1 MTFRPATALTGLGLL
16 LAACST
22 SRPTPQAATPLNQFA
37 ADSTLR
43 RIATAQDQRQT
54 QALRPFLHHPKA
66 RYRQA
71 AALAFAS
78 VQDRAALPDLLSTL
92 SDADVNVRVAAAFA
106 LGQTADSLAA
116 DPLARQVGTE
126 TDARA
131 RRYELEALG
140 RCVGRS
146 SLPLLLRLPHAA
158 TPADTLLS
166 VGQAWGLYRAGLR
179 GLTSEAAVRRA
190 LSLLSRAQ
198 PYGARLAA
206 AHTLARTPRLDL
218 TAYQEPITAAATTD
232 PSYAVRSAATSALG
246 KVKAPSLAATLAGI
260 LRRDADY
267 RVRVAALRAMNAGM
281 YAPVKEAA
289 WAALDDPQNQVAVTA
304 AEFFLAHATGETG
317 RLFLDKAARMT
328 AWRPRAVVLAAA
340 LHHAAADEKE
350 GIRTAIQQRYAAAT
364 DPYERA
370 FLLKALGEDPA
381 AYAFLEQA
389 TFAAGQP
396 PVVSTYGI
404 EALVALRS
412 RPDFPE
418 GQQRLFVQTLE
429 RALASPDVALVGTA
443 AGALKEDKL
452 QMRRAFTNLALL
464 RTAQQRISLPRDVET
479 WQALQQALDYL
490 ENRATPTPTPSA
502 AAQHPIDWALVE
514 TVPAGQRVA
523 VVTGKGTVQ
532 LRLLVEETPGSVAS
546 FVQLTRQG
554 FYNGKNFHRVVP
566 NFVAQGGCPRGD
578 GWGGTD
584 YTLRS
589 EFADRGYGE
598 GAVGLASAGKDTE
611 SCQWFITHSPTP
623 HLDGRYTIFAVVE
636 KGMDVVHRLDI
647 GDRIERVEL
656 LGGAGT
662 ATPK

>member
-1 MTFRPATALTGLGLL
+1 MTRSLPALAALGLL

-22 SRPTPQAATPLNQFA
+22 SRPPQAANTPLNQFA

-54 QALRPFLHHPKA
+54 QALRPFLQHPKA

-78 VQDRAALPDLLSTL
+78 VQDRAALPDLLGAL
-92 SDADVNVRVAAAFA
+92 SDANVDVRTAAAFA

-116 DPLARQVGTE
+116 GPLASQINTE

-131 RRYELEALG
+131 RRYEWEALG
-140 RCVGRS
+140 RCVGRET
-146 SLPLLLRLPHAA
+146 LPLLLRLPASA

-166 VGQAWGLYRAGLR
+166 IGQAWGLYRAGLR

-190 LSLLSRAQ
+190 VSLLSRTQ
-198 PYGARLAA
+198 PLGARLAA

-218 TAYQEPITAAATTD
+218 TAYEAPVTAAATTD
-232 PSYAVRSAATSALG
+232 PSYAVRAAATAALG
-246 KVKAPSLAATLAGI
+246 KVKAPGLAPTLAGI

-281 YAPVKEAA
+281 YVPVKEAA
-289 WAALDDPQNQVAVTA
+289 WAALDDAQGQVAVTA
-304 AEFFLAHATGETG
+304 AEFFLTHATGETG
-317 RLFLDKAARMT
+317 RLFLDKAARLN
-328 AWRPRAVVLAAA
+328 AWRPRAVLLAAA
-340 LHHAAADEKE
+340 LHHASGAEKE
-350 GIRTAIQQRYAAAT
+350 SIRTAIQQRYAAAT
-364 DPYERA
+364 DAYERA

-381 AYAFLEQA
+381 AFAFVEQA
-389 TFAAGQP
+389 TFAPGQS

-412 RPDFPE
+412 RPDFPA
-418 GQQRLFVQTLE
+418 GQQPLFVQTLE
-429 RALASPDVALVGTA
+429 RAISSDDVALIGTA
-443 AGALKEDKL
+443 AGALKEEKL
-452 QMRRAFTNLALL
+452 QMRRDFRNLALL
-464 RTAQQRISLPRDVET
+464 RAAQQRIRLPRDVEA

-490 ENRATPTPTPSA
+490 ENKAVPTPTPSA
-502 AAQHPIDWALVE
+502 AAQHPIDWQLVE
-514 TVPAGQRVA
+514 TIPAGQRVA
-523 VVTGKGTVQ
+523 VSTSRGPVV
-532 LRLLVEETPGSVAS
+532 LRLLVEEAPGSVAS

-589 EFADRGYGE
+589 EFADRGYGA

-636 KGMDVVHRLDI
+636 SGMDVVHRLDI
-647 GDRIERVEL
+647 GDRIDKVEL
-656 LGGAGT
+656 LGNSRAS
-662 ATPK
+662 AR

>member
-1 MTFRPATALTGLGLL
+1 MTLRPATALAALGLL

-22 SRPTPQAATPLNQFA
+22 GRTPQAAAPLNQFA

-78 VQDRAALPDLLSTL
+78 VQDRAALPDLLGAL
-92 SDADVNVRVAAAFA
+92 SDANVEVRQAAAFA
-106 LGQTADSLAA
+106 LGQAADSAA
-116 DPLARQVGTE
+116 AAPLASQLGTE

-140 RCVGRS
+140 RCVGRGG
-146 SLPLLLRLPHAA
+146 LPLLLQLPRTA
-158 TPADTLLS
+158 TPADTLLTI
-166 VGQAWGLYRAGLR
+166 GQAWGLYRAGLR
-179 GLTSEAAVRRA
+179 GLTSEAAVRRTV
-190 LSLLSRAQ
+190 SLLSRQQ
-198 PYGARLAA
+198 PFSARLAA

-246 KVKAPSLAATLAGI
+246 KVKAATLAPVLAGI

-267 RVRVAALRAMNAGM
+267 RVRVAALRALNAAM

-289 WAALDDPQNQVAVTA
+289 WAALDDAQNQVAVTA

-328 AWRPRAVVLAAA
+328 AWRPRVVVLAAA
-340 LHHAAADEKE
+340 LHHASAAEKE
-350 GIRTAIQQRYAAAT
+350 GIRTAIQQRYTAAT
-364 DPYERA
+364 DAYERA

-381 AYAFLEQA
+381 AFAFVEQA
-389 TFAAGQP
+389 TFAPNQP

-418 GQQRLFVQTLE
+418 GQQPLFVRTLE
-429 RALASPDVALVGTA
+429 RAISSDDVALIGTA
-443 AGALKEDKL
+443 AGALKEEKL
-452 QMRRAFTNLALL
+452 NLRRDFRNLALL
-464 RTAQQRISLPRDVET
+464 RTAQQRIRLPRDVEA

-490 ENRATPTPTPSA
+490 EGKTTPTPTPSA

-514 TVPAGQRVA
+514 TIPAGQRVRVSTA
-523 VVTGKGTVQ
+523 RGPVV
-532 LRLLVEETPGSVAS
+532 LRLLVEEAPGSVAS
-546 FVQLTRQG
+546 FVQLIRQG
-554 FYNGKNFHRVVP
+554 FYDGKNFHRVVP

-589 EFADRGYGE
+589 EFADRGYLT

-636 KGMDVVHRLDI
+636 SGMDVVHRLDI
-647 GDRIERVEL
+647 GDRIDKVEL
-656 LGGAGT
+656 LPTAAGVR
-662 ATPK
+662 

>member
-1 MTFRPATALTGLGLL
+1 MTPRSATALAALGLL

-22 SRPTPQAATPLNQFA
+22 GRTPQAAAPLNQFA

-54 QALRPFLHHPKA
+54 LALRPFLQHPKA

-78 VQDRAALPDLLSTL
+78 VQDRAALPDLLGAL
-92 SDADVNVRVAAAFA
+92 SDADADVRVAAAFA
-106 LGQTADSLAA
+106 LGQTADSAA
-116 DPLARQVGTE
+116 AAPLARQIGTD

-140 RCVGRS
+140 RCVGKGG
-146 SLPLLLRLPHAA
+146 LPLLLQLPRAA
-158 TPADTLLS
+158 APADTLLTI
-166 VGQAWGLYRAGLR
+166 GQAWGLYRAGLR
-179 GLTSEAAVRRA
+179 GLTSEDVVRRVV
-190 LSLLSRAQ
+190 SLLGRQQ
-198 PYGARLAA
+198 PYSARLAA
-206 AHTLARTPRLDL
+206 AHTLARTPRLVL
-218 TAYQEPITAAATTD
+218 TDYQESVAAAAQND
-232 PSYAVRSAATSALG
+232 PRYAVRAAATSALG
-246 KVKAPSLAATLAGI
+246 KSKATTLAPVLAGI

-267 RVRVAALRAMNAGM
+267 RVRISALRAMNASM

-289 WAALDDPQNQVAVTA
+289 WAALDDAQSQVALTA

-317 RLFLDKAARMT
+317 RLFFDKAARLT
-328 AWRPRAVVLAAA
+328 AWRPRAVLLAAA
-340 LHHAAADEKE
+340 LHHASAAEKE
-350 GIRTAIQQRYAAAT
+350 DIRTAIQQRYTAAT
-364 DPYERA
+364 SPYERG

-381 AYAFLEQA
+381 AFAFVEQA
-389 TFAAGQP
+389 TFAPNQSV
-396 PVVSTYGI
+396 VVSTYGI

-418 GQQRLFVQTLE
+418 AQQPLFVQTLE
-429 RALASPDVALVGTA
+429 KAIASNDVALVGTA
-443 AGALKEDKL
+443 AGALKEEKL
-452 QMRRAFTNLALL
+452 NLRRDFRNLALL
-464 RTAQQRISLPRDVET
+464 RSAQQRVVLPRDVEA

-490 ENRATPTPTPSA
+490 ENKAKPTPTPSA

-514 TVPAGQRVA
+514 TIPAGQRVRVSTGRGP
-523 VVTGKGTVQ
+523 VV
-532 LRLLVEETPGSVAS
+532 LRLLVEEAPGSVAS
-546 FVQLTRQG
+546 FVQLVRQG
-554 FYNGKNFHRVVP
+554 FYDGKNFHRVVP

-589 EFADRGYGE
+589 EFFDRGYAE

-636 KGMDVVHRLDI
+636 SGMDVVHRLDI
-647 GDRIERVEL
+647 GDKIDKVEL
-656 LGGAGT
+656 V
-662 ATPK
+662 K

>member
-1 MTFRPATALTGLGLL
+1 MTRSVPALAALGLL

-22 SRPTPQAATPLNQFA
+22 SRTPPAAAPLNQFA

-54 QALRPFLHHPKA
+54 PALRPFLHHPKA

-78 VQDRAALPDLLSTL
+78 VQDRAALPDLLGAL
-92 SDADVNVRVAAAFA
+92 SDANVDVRVAAAFA
-106 LGQTADSLAA
+106 LGQTADSAA
-116 DPLARQVGTE
+116 AAPLASQVSTE

-140 RCVGRS
+140 RCVGRGT
-146 SLPLLLRLPHAA
+146 LPLLLQLPRTAS
-158 TPADTLLS
+158 PDDTLLS
-166 VGQAWGLYRAGLR
+166 IGQAWGLYRAGLR
-179 GLTSEAAVRRA
+179 GLTSEAAVRRVV
-190 LSLLSRAQ
+190 SLLGRP
-198 PYGARLAA
+198 PYSARLAA

-218 TAYQEPITAAATTD
+218 TAYQEPISAAATSA
-232 PSYAVRSAATSALG
+232 PSYAVRAAATSALG
-246 KVKAPSLAATLAGI
+246 KVKDPGVAPVLAGI

-267 RVRVAALRAMNAGM
+267 RVRVAALRAMNASM

-289 WAALDDPQNQVAVTA
+289 WAALDDPQAQVALTA
-304 AEFFLAHATGETG
+304 AEFFLTHASGETG

-328 AWRPRAVVLAAA
+328 AARPRAALLAAA
-340 LHHAAADEKE
+340 LHHASAAEKE
-350 GIRTAIQQRYAAAT
+350 GIRASIQQRYAAAT

-370 FLLKALGEDPA
+370 FLLKTLGEDPT
-381 AYAFLEQA
+381 AYAFVEQA
-389 TFAAGQP
+389 TFQPNQP

-418 GQQRLFVQTLE
+418 AQQPLFVQTLE
-429 RALASPDVALVGTA
+429 RAIGTNDVALIGTA
-443 AGALKEDKL
+443 AGALKEEKL
-452 QMRRAFTNLALL
+452 QMRRDFRNLALL
-464 RTAQQRISLPRDVET
+464 RSAQQRIRLPRDVET

-490 ENRATPTPTPSA
+490 ESKPAPTPTPSA
-502 AAQHPIDWALVE
+502 ASQHPIDWALVE
-514 TVPAGQRVA
+514 SIPAGQRVA
-523 VVTGKGTVQ
+523 VVTGKGRVE
-532 LRLLVEETPGSVAS
+532 LRLLVEEAPGSVAS
-546 FVQLTRQG
+546 FVQLVRQG

-589 EFADRGYGE
+589 EFADRGYAE

-623 HLDGRYTIFAVVE
+623 HLDGRYTIFAVVD
-636 KGMDVVHRLDI
+636 KGMDIVHRLDI

-656 LGGAGT
+656 LGGAS
-662 ATPK
+662 AAK